1 MESLEDLIFSGSI
14 KRALIIGIGGGGDV
28 LSTLPTMRY
37 LELHKI
43 EVLIGGITWER
54 ITVDPKPGP
63 RSLDEFTNIKRI
75 SETVAFASHKTKT
88 TDGIFPQPCRLS
100 AFLGKEVLLIDPSK
114 GEKGLSRGLTI
125 AINELKL
132 DIIIGLDGGGD
143 VLAKGDEKGLQSPL
157 ADSLM
162 LASLA
167 NVSKIPT
174 VIGVFG
180 FGSDGELNQQ
190 QILTRL
196 SEIASKGGYLGARGL
211 TPKDAMLMEKAVK
224 YVTSEA
230 SFLPVM
236 AAKGKMG
243 RTKIR
248 EGTREVYLSIL
259 STLTIYL
266 DAKILYDSSPIA
278 KAVTGTNSI
287 YEAKERLNEMG
298 LFTEL
303 DFELIAKKLGT
314 TSYTVIRDYIR
325 THKIR

>member
-1 MESLEDLIFSGSI
+1 MG
-14 KRALIIGIGGGGDV
+14 R
-28 LSTLPTMRY
+28 
-37 LELHKI
+37 
-43 EVLIGGITWER
+43 
-54 ITVDPKPGP
+54 
-63 RSLDEFTNIKRI
+63 
-75 SETVAFASHKTKT
+75 
-88 TDGIFPQPCRLS
+88 
-100 AFLGKEVLLIDPSK
+100 EVLLIDPSK
-114 GEKGLSRGLTI
+114 GERGLSKGLAV
-125 AINELKL
+125 AIKELNL

-143 VLAKGDEKGLQSPL
+143 VLARGDEKGLQSPL

-167 NVSKIPT
+167 NISKIPT
-174 VIGVFG
+174 IIGIFG

-211 TPKDAMLMEKAVK
+211 TPKDVELMEEAVK

-243 RTKIR
+243 LVKIR
-248 EGTREVYLSIL
+248 EGTRRVHLSIL
-259 STLTIYL
+259 STLTVYL
-266 DAKILYDSSPIA
+266 DAKILYDLSPIA

-287 YEAKERLNEMG
+287 YEAKERLNKMG

-303 DFELIAKKLGT
+303 DFELIAKRLGT
-314 TSYTVIRDYIR
+314 TSYKVIRDYIR
-325 THKIR
+325 EQKII